1 MFCIGLTGSIGS
13 GKSTAL
19 NFFNK
24 MGVNTIVADHIARD
38 LTKSGQPAFL
48 AIKKHF
54 GLQVIN
60 EEGELQRTVLRTIIF
75 QQVKERIWLEALLHP
90 LIRQEI
96 QQQVEQANHPYSVIE
111 IPLLRNRNDYPY
123 LNRVLLIIA
132 EQATQINR
140 IRQRDQCSAEEAKA
154 MIAAQPSDQE
164 RQEIADDVIINQN
177 LIKNFENA
185 IKKIHQ
191 QYLLLAHKSS

>member
-1 MFCIGLTGSIGS
+1 M
-13 GKSTAL
+13 
-19 NFFNK
+19 
-24 MGVNTIVADHIARD
+24 
-38 LTKSGQPAFL
+38 
-48 AIKKHF
+48 
-54 GLQVIN
+54 
-60 EEGELQRTVLRTIIF
+60 QRTVLRTIIF

-177 LIKNFENA
+177 LIKNFENT